1 MSEHVPN
8 VPALKNDQQT
18 RIFCI
23 YSLAKNRT
31 LLRSKPVKC
40 FEAFNILEQKFIQ
53 LKLKDPGWTLVE
65 RGQFRKPLLTQDY
78 LPKVIIYLKGINF
91 FFVHN

>member
-18 RIFCI
+18 WIFCI

-40 FEAFNILEQKFIQ
+40 FEAFYILEQKFIQ
-53 LKLKDPGWTLVE
+53 LKLKDPG
-65 RGQFRKPLLTQDY
+65 
-78 LPKVIIYLKGINF
+78 
-91 FFVHN
+91 